1 MTDETDP
8 TPPPATAVAD
18 SAAGA
23 GRRAAGETALTPPAD
38 RAPAEAGARRGAYRR
53 YEASRPK
60 EIGGRGGHEPGRY
73 GDWEVKGLTADF

>member
-1 MTDETDP
+1 MTDETAP
-8 TPPPATAVAD
+8 TAPST
-18 SAAGA
+18 GA
-23 GRRAAGETALTPPAD
+23 NPED
-38 RAPAEAGARRGAYRR
+38 APARALSPAAQRALAEAEARREEYRR